1 MSPTR
6 CPQRG
11 SAMLEGTLVLL
22 VFLMAFLEVLDIGQL
37 MFFEAMLGDRARA
50 GVRWAVVNTYDPV
63 AIANV
68 IAYNSPT
75 PPGTPGLFGLQP
87 SMVTVNR
94 YNAGVSGD
102 RIEVII
108 SNFPLAFVGPFLHAS
123 FSSRQFRAVLPAQSM
138 GSTQ

>member
-1 MSPTR
+1 
-6 CPQRG
+6 
-11 SAMLEGTLVLL
+11 MLEGVLVLI

-50 GVRWAVVNTYDPV
+50 GARYAVVNTYDPV

-75 PPGTPGLFGLQP
+75 APGTTTGLFGLQP

-94 YNAGVSGD
+94 YNAGLAGD

-108 SNFPLAFVGPFLHAS
+108 SNFPLAFVGPFLSAS
-123 FSSRQFRAVLPAQSM
+123 FTSRQFRVVLPAQSM
-138 GSTQ
+138 GVTH